1 MKKFIT
7 LILAVVTFIMPLT
20 ACKND
25 GLTKIELNEV
35 THSVFYAPLYVAIEE
50 GYFEDENIE
59 ISLTNGGGA
68 DKVMTA
74 LLSNSAQIG
83 LMGPE
88 TVVYVQNQ
96 GKADSPKVFGQLTQ
110 KDGAF
115 LVSRNNEQ
123 NFDFKSLAGKDIL
136 AGREGG
142 MPAMSFEYALYE
154 QGLIRNVDYT
164 FNFGVQFNLMTAA
177 FEGGASDYCTM
188 FEPGASEYQKA
199 GKGYVVASMGEF
211 SGEIPY
217 TSFIAIDS
225 YMKKNPEV
233 IKGFLRAVKRGA
245 EYILAHSD
253 SEVASLIKPQFS
265 TDSIESLTTSI
276 ASYRA
281 INAWK
286 TDLIPTQTSFNRL
299 QDIMEFAGE
308 LSARKNFE
316 ELVDLTYLNAL
327 K

>member
-1 MKKFIT
+1 MKKIIT
-7 LILAVVTFIMPLT
+7 LLLTVVLLAMPLT
-20 ACKND
+20 ACKDD
-25 GLTKIELNEV
+25 GTTKLELNEV

-50 GYFEDENIE
+50 GYFADENIE

-74 LLSNSAQIG
+74 LLSKNAQIG

-96 GKADSPKVFGQLTQ
+96 GKADAPKVFGQLTQ

-115 LVSRNNEQ
+115 LVSRENEQ
-123 NFDFKSLAGKDIL
+123 NFDFTNLVGKDIL

-154 QGLIRNVDYT
+154 KGLIRNVDYT

-177 FEGGASDYCTM
+177 FEGGTSDYCTM

-217 TSFIAIDS
+217 TSFIALDG
-225 YMKKNPEV
+225 YMKKNPEI
-233 IKGFLRAVKRGA
+233 IKAFLRAVKRGVD
-245 EYILAHSD
+245 YILTHSD
-253 SEVASLIKPQFS
+253 SEVATAIKGQFT
-265 TDSIESLTTSI
+265 TDSMESLTTSI
-276 ASYRA
+276 ASYRR

-286 TDLIPTQTSFNRL
+286 TDLVPTESSYTRL
-299 QDIMEFAGE
+299 QDIMEYAGE
-308 LSARKNFE
+308 LTARKNFN
-316 ELVDLTYLNAL
+316 ELVDLTYLNGL

>member
-1 MKKFIT
+1 MKKIIT
-7 LILAVVTFIMPLT
+7 LLLTVVILAMPLT
-20 ACKND
+20 ACKED
-25 GLTKIELNEV
+25 GKTKIELNEV
-35 THSVFYAPLYVAIEE
+35 THSVFYAPLYVAIEQ
-50 GYFEDENIE
+50 GYFDDENIE

-74 LLSNSAQIG
+74 LLSKNAQIG

-96 GKADSPKVFGQLTQ
+96 DKADAPKVFGQLTQ

-115 LVSRNNEQ
+115 LVSRTNEQ
-123 NFDFKSLAGKDIL
+123 NFDFTSLAGKDIL

-154 QGLIRNVDYT
+154 KGLIRNVDYT

-177 FEGGASDYCTM
+177 FEGGTSDYCTM

-217 TSFIAIDS
+217 TSFISLDS
-225 YMKKNPEV
+225 YMSKNPEI
-233 IKGFLRAVKRGA
+233 IKAFLRAVKRGA
-245 EYILAHSD
+245 DYILAHSD
-253 SEVASLIKPQFS
+253 SEVATAIKAQFS
-265 TDSIESLTTSI
+265 TDSMESLTTSI

-281 INAWK
+281 ISAWK
-286 TDLIPTQTSFNRL
+286 TDLIPTETSFDRL
-299 QDIMEFAGE
+299 QDIMEYAGE
-308 LSARKNFE
+308 LTARKTFT
-316 ELVDLTYLNAL
+316 ELVDLTYINAL